1 MWPHAHGHTASVTAG
16 LQQCALR
23 SASGQQPS
31 IACHGRARRRR
42 EAAVDRGLK
51 GLSPLGHTPYTGWG
65 RVVWGGVG
73 VSRESVVSLF
83 SGAGGMSLGFTQ
95 AGFAPALSADV
106 DADAC
111 ATYARNLGGAIRNVD
126 LSRPDPAFEAELRGH
141 RGAFALIGGPPC
153 QGFSSA
159 GGKRGDD
166 ERNRL
171 IFNYFHIVDLLRPRW
186 FLFENVEGLL
196 TSDGGGSVV
205 ELVRRFVRSGY
216 RVRLEKVNFAS
227 YGLPQARKRVLL
239 VGNSLNLD
247 FDLPPASHSFNAGKH
262 KVAGLLPVAPS
273 FDEATGGLGPT
284 GGAARGPTNYGRASV
299 RGPYEAL
306 MREGNDAGGVTL
318 HYAPPVSDGVRAI
331 IHHLAP
337 GQTMKDVPEALWH
350 DSYRKRAN
358 RRVADGTPTERRG
371 GAPSGV
377 KRLRGD
383 LNALTVTGAATR
395 EFIHPDEDRPLTLR
409 EAARLQSFP
418 DRYQFEGGTA
428 SVAQQIGNAFPPL
441 AADVLARHLA
451 TLDATVASPAAANST
466 GGLIGFRLT
475 DALGMSPA
483 LARTHSLLV
492 AMAQRPR
499 QMGFDY
505 GDREAV
511 HVA

>member
-1 MWPHAHGHTASVTAG
+1 M
-16 LQQCALR
+16 
-23 SASGQQPS
+23 
-31 IACHGRARRRR
+31 
-42 EAAVDRGLK
+42 
-51 GLSPLGHTPYTGWG
+51 
-65 RVVWGGVG
+65 
-73 VSRESVVSLF
+73 SRDSVVSLF

-126 LSRPDPAFEAELRGH
+126 LSRPDIAFEAELRGH

-247 FDLPPASHSFNAGKH
+247 FDLPPATHSFNAGKH
-262 KVAGLLPVAPS
+262 KVAGPLPVAPS
-273 FDEATGGLGPT
+273 FDEATGGLGPA
-284 GGAARGPTNYGRASV
+284 GEAVRGFAAYGLASV
-299 RGPYEAL
+299 PVPEQYEAL
-306 MREGNDAGGVTL
+306 MREGNDTGGATL
-318 HYAPPVSDGVRAI
+318 HNAPPVSDGVRAI

-383 LNALTVTGAATR
+383 LNALTVTSAATR
-395 EFIHPDEDRPLTLR
+395 EFIHPGEDRPLTLR

-418 DRYQFEGGTA
+418 DRYLFQGGAA

-441 AADVLARHLA
+441 AAKVLALHIA
-451 TLDATVASPAAANST
+451 ALDATVASSAAANST

-483 LARTHSLLV
+483 LARTHSLL
-492 AMAQRPR
+492 ATMARAAR

-505 GDREAV
+505 GDRGAA